1 MINRL
6 RLLPAAIILL
16 GIVLISGC
24 TTQENIHEPD
34 IHPPAENIEYV
45 GGKYE
50 LELVITEVTA
60 NDKTAV
66 MKKIRY
72 VKDGKVIEPNQ
83 ILPDNM
89 RPGLDWLKANTPEN
103 SIVMSWWDY
112 GNAIRAYSEREPV
125 IDTPSKALL
134 STTVSKYLG
143 KPLEDIECDACL
155 PHNVVEDVARLLISE
170 DAIEAKM
177 LMEKYR
183 ARYLYVHIEDERKSM
198 AFYIARGLEPEPIE
212 DTILFRA
219 LDGQEIEGFELVYS
233 DGVSMI
239 YELTK

>member
-1 MINRL
+1 MIIG
-6 RLLPAAIILL
+6 IIFA
-16 GIVLISGC
+16 GGC
-24 TTQENIHEPD
+24 TTPENIQKPD
-34 IHPPAENIEYV
+34 LQKINETIEYI
-45 GGKYE
+45 GGKYS

-60 NDKTAV
+60 NGRTGI

-89 RPGLDWLKANTPEN
+89 RPGLDWLKANTPED

-125 IDTPSKALL
+125 IDAPSKALL
-134 STTVSKYLG
+134 STTVSKHLG
-143 KPLEDIECDACL
+143 KSIEEIECDACL

-177 LMEKYR
+177 LMEKYG
-183 ARYLYVHIEDERKSM
+183 ARYLYVHIEDEGKSM
-198 AFYIARGLEPEPIE
+198 AFYIARSLEPKPIE
-212 DTILFRA
+212 GTILFRA
-219 LDGQEIEGFELVYS
+219 LDGQEIDGFERVYS
-233 DGVSMI
+233 DGVSRI
-239 YELTK
+239 YELVS